1 MKRPPF
7 VLGILAASALGFPGI
22 SLSEQ
27 QAVTGEK
34 SVVFPQ
40 STNCTANSACRNVVG
55 EIARMEGSS
64 YWIKMADGREIKLNV
79 TKDTKMEGHPILGD
93 SIAAQLLPTGDADAI
108 VDLVKMPKPKK
119 K

>member
-1 MKRPPF
+1 MKRTPF

-27 QAVTGEK
+27 QQAVTGEK
-34 SVVFPQ
+34 FVVFPQ
-40 STNCTANSACRNVVG
+40 SPNCTANSTCRNVIG

-64 YWIKMADGREIKLNV
+64 YWIKMADGREIKLNI

-93 SIAAQLLPTGDADAI
+93 SIAAQVLPTGDADAI
-108 VDLVKMPKPKK
+108 VDMVKGPKGTK
-119 K
+119 